1 MTINATIKLA
11 LENTVLC
18 RGAHPAKESYAYAE
32 NMEELIK
39 NSIRE
44 TLERALEDPEIL
56 ESSILKIIKNLES

>member
-18 RGAHPAKESYAYAE
+18 RGANTAKESYAYAE

-39 NSIRE
+39 HSIRE
-44 TLERALEDPEIL
+44 TLVHALENTDTL
-56 ESSILKIIKNLES
+56 ENCIKEIIKDLER